1 MQLLALDLGLRA
13 AAEVVAVADTGV
25 NLGMAQARAYTGE
38 RTFTSGERRIKII
51 SDRKTKFLLYARC
64 ISTRPG
70 VREVDVGEVAV
81 LLVRHQ
87 RGPQLGGRLC
97 GGRAQPR
104 GSGES
109 AHARGSGEGAHAR
122 GGVAAPAC
130 AGEMV
135 TILGVIVRTEFNQPS
150 NKIPRIK
157 YYRICAGAGAGEG
170 PSICR
175 DPPRILRAV

>member
-1 MQLLALDLGLRA
+1 MLDSR
-13 AAEVVAVADTGV
+13 
-25 NLGMAQARAYTGE
+25 
-38 RTFTSGERRIKII
+38 
-51 SDRKTKFLLYARC
+51 
-64 ISTRPG
+64 STRPG
-70 VREVDVGEVAV
+70 VREADVGEVAV

-87 RGPQLGGRLC
+87 RGPQLGGRLGRGRG

-109 AHARGSGEGAHAR
+109 AHARGSGEG
-122 GGVAAPAC
+122 APAC

-150 NKIPRIK
+150 YKIPRIK

>member
-13 AAEVVAVADTGV
+13 AAEVVAVADAGV
-25 NLGMAQARAYTGE
+25 HLGSAQARAHTGD

-51 SDRKTKFLLYARC
+51 SDKKTSVCSMLDSR
-64 ISTRPG
+64 STRPG

-87 RGPQLGGRLC
+87 RGPQLGGRR
-97 GGRAQPR
+97 GRGRGLAQPR
-104 GSGES
+104 GP
-109 AHARGSGEGAHAR
+109 GEGAQPR

-157 YYRICAGAGAGEG
+157 YYRICGGGG
-170 PSICR
+170 GGGTQ
-175 DPPRILRAV
+175 

>member
-1 MQLLALDLGLRA
+1 MLDSR
-13 AAEVVAVADTGV
+13 
-25 NLGMAQARAYTGE
+25 
-38 RTFTSGERRIKII
+38 
-51 SDRKTKFLLYARC
+51 
-64 ISTRPG
+64 STRPG
-70 VREVDVGEVAV
+70 VREADVGEVAV

-87 RGPQLGGRLC
+87 RGPQLGGRR
-97 GGRAQPR
+97 GGGWGQPR
-104 GSGES
+104 VP
-109 AHARGSGEGAHAR
+109 GEGAHAR